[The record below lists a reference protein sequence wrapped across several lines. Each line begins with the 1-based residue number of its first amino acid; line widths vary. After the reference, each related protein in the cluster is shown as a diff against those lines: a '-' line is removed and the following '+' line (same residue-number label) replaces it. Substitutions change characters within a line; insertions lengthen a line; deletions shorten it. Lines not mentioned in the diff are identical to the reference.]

1 LNLIKRII
9 MNKEIL
15 KNISILYVEDENDVR
30 EFTSKLL
37 TSLLRKVYT
46 AKDGQ
51 EGLDIYKENHT
62 DIDLIISDINMPRMN
77 GLTMCEKIKEIN
89 KDIPLVITSAHNDTN
104 FLKKAIEVGVSTYA
118 MKPIDLYQLIESIT
132 KAMEPILLKRQLFD
146 LNLSLESKIEKE
158 ICKIKSILD
167 AQDNIIIVTN
177 KENITNVN
185 KKFLHFFGIN
195 DFDKFLKTKKNI
207 FDFFIEEF
215 GFITKNQI
223 IKQESWLRYI
233 KDLPEVDRIVKIKNY
248 LHEEKIFTIN
258 VDYYEDKE
266 HYYVFS
272 LTDITQIKEKSNLL
286 EYQASHDKLTGLFN
300 RNKFDEF
307 YIKEVKRSKRYNT
320 NLSVI
325 IFDIDDFK
333 MINDTYGHQI
343 GDVVLKEISQIMS
356 MHIREQDIAVRWGGE
371 EFLILLP
378 HTNID
383 GAATVANKIKTN
395 IEEHLFTELSLKIT
409 ASFGVSE
416 LGTDDTDE
424 SLILRTDKFLY
435 EAKNSGKNK
444 VIAK

>member
-1 LNLIKRII
+1 

-15 KNISILYVEDENDVR
+15 KSISILYVEDENDVR

-37 TSLLRKVYT
+37 TSLLKKVYT

-51 EGLDIYKENHT
+51 EGLDIYKENFNN
-62 DIDLIISDINMPRMN
+62 IDLIISDINMPKMN
-77 GLTMCEKIKEIN
+77 GLIMCEKIKEIN

-132 KAMEPILLKRQLFD
+132 KAMEPILLRKQLVE
-146 LNLSLESKIEKE
+146 LNLSLETKIEQE

-167 AQDNIIIVTN
+167 AQNNIIILTN

-185 KKFLHFFGIN
+185 KKFLQFFGID
-195 DFDKFLKTKKNI
+195 DFDKFLETKKNI

-248 LHEEKIFTIN
+248 LHEEKVFTIN
-258 VDYYEDKE
+258 VEYYENKE

-286 EYQASHDKLTGLFN
+286 EYQASHDRLTGLFN

-307 YIKEVKRSKRYNT
+307 YSKEVKRSKRYKT
-320 NLSVI
+320 ELSII

-333 MINDTYGHQI
+333 IINDTHGHQI
-343 GDVVLKEISQIMS
+343 GDVVLKEISQIIS
-356 MHIREQDIAVRWGGE
+356 LHIREQDIAVRWGGE
-371 EFLILLP
+371 EFLVLLP
-378 HTNID
+378 HTNLD
-383 GAATVANKIKTN
+383 GATTVANKIRTN
-395 IEEHLFTELSLKIT
+395 IEVYSFTQLNLKIT
-409 ASFGVSE
+409 ASFGVCE
-416 LGTDDTDE
+416 LKEDDTDE

-435 EAKNSGKNK
+435 EAKNNGKNK

>member
-1 LNLIKRII
+1 

-62 DIDLIISDINMPRMN
+62 DIDLIISDINMPKMN

-132 KAMEPILLKRQLFD
+132 KAMEPILLKKQLLD

-185 KKFLHFFGIN
+185 RKFLHFFGIN
-195 DFDKFLKTKKNI
+195 NFDGFLKTKKNI

-333 MINDTYGHQI
+333 MVNDTHGHQI

-395 IEEHLFTELSLKIT
+395 IEEYDFTELNLKIT

>member
-1 LNLIKRII
+1 

-15 KNISILYVEDENDVR
+15 KSISILYVEDENDVR

-37 TSLLRKVYT
+37 TSLLKKVYT

-51 EGLDIYKENHT
+51 EGLDIYKENFNN
-62 DIDLIISDINMPRMN
+62 IDLIISDINMPKMN
-77 GLTMCEKIKEIN
+77 GLIMCEKIKEIN
-89 KDIPLVITSAHNDTN
+89 KYIPLVITSAHNDTN

-132 KAMEPILLKRQLFD
+132 KAMEPILLRKQLVE
-146 LNLSLESKIEKE
+146 LNLSLETKIEQE

-167 AQDNIIIVTN
+167 AQNNIIILTN

-185 KKFLHFFGIN
+185 KKFLQFFGID
-195 DFDKFLKTKKNI
+195 DFDKFLETKKNI

-248 LHEEKIFTIN
+248 LHEEKVFTIN
-258 VDYYEDKE
+258 VEYYENKE

-286 EYQASHDKLTGLFN
+286 EYQASHDRLTGLFN

-307 YIKEVKRSKRYNT
+307 YSKEVKRSKRYKT
-320 NLSVI
+320 ELSII

-333 MINDTYGHQI
+333 IINDTHGHQI
-343 GDVVLKEISQIMS
+343 GDVVLKEISQIIS
-356 MHIREQDIAVRWGGE
+356 LHIREQDIAVRWGGE
-371 EFLILLP
+371 EFLVLLP
-378 HTNID
+378 HTNLD
-383 GAATVANKIKTN
+383 GATTVANKIRTN
-395 IEEHLFTELSLKIT
+395 IEVYSFTQLNLKIT
-409 ASFGVSE
+409 ASFGVCE
-416 LGTDDTDE
+416 LKEEDTDE

-435 EAKNSGKNK
+435 EAKNNGKNK

>member
-1 LNLIKRII
+1 

-15 KNISILYVEDENDVR
+15 KSISILYVEDENDVR

-37 TSLLRKVYT
+37 TSLLKKVYT

-51 EGLDIYKENHT
+51 EGLDIYKENFNN
-62 DIDLIISDINMPRMN
+62 IDLIISDINMPKMN
-77 GLTMCEKIKEIN
+77 GLIMCEKIKEIN

-132 KAMEPILLKRQLFD
+132 KAMEPILLRKQLVE
-146 LNLSLESKIEKE
+146 LNLSLETKIEQE

-167 AQDNIIIVTN
+167 AQNNIIILTN

-185 KKFLHFFGIN
+185 KKFLQFFGID
-195 DFDKFLKTKKNI
+195 DFEKFLETKKNI

-248 LHEEKIFTIN
+248 LHEEKVFTIN
-258 VDYYEDKE
+258 VEYYENKE

-286 EYQASHDKLTGLFN
+286 EYQASHDRLTGLFN

-307 YIKEVKRSKRYNT
+307 YSKEVKRSKRYKT
-320 NLSVI
+320 ELSII

-333 MINDTYGHQI
+333 IINDTHGHQI
-343 GDVVLKEISQIMS
+343 GDVVLKEISQIIS
-356 MHIREQDIAVRWGGE
+356 LHIREQDIAVRWGGE
-371 EFLILLP
+371 EFLVLLP
-378 HTNID
+378 HTNLD
-383 GAATVANKIKTN
+383 GATTVANKIKTN
-395 IEEHLFTELSLKIT
+395 IEVYSFTQLNLKIT
-409 ASFGVSE
+409 ASFGVCE
-416 LGTDDTDE
+416 LKEEDTDE

-435 EAKNSGKNK
+435 EAKNNGKNK

>member
-1 LNLIKRII
+1 

-15 KNISILYVEDENDVR
+15 KSISILYVEDENDVR

-37 TSLLRKVYT
+37 TSLLKKVYT

-51 EGLDIYKENHT
+51 EGLDIYKENFNN
-62 DIDLIISDINMPRMN
+62 IDLIISDINMPKMN
-77 GLTMCEKIKEIN
+77 GLIMCEKIKEIN

-132 KAMEPILLKRQLFD
+132 KAMEPILLRKQLVE
-146 LNLSLESKIEKE
+146 LNLSLKTKIEQE

-167 AQDNIIIVTN
+167 AQNNIIILTN

-185 KKFLHFFGIN
+185 KKFLQFFGID
-195 DFDKFLKTKKNI
+195 DFDKFLETKKNI

-248 LHEEKIFTIN
+248 LHEEKVFTIN
-258 VDYYEDKE
+258 VEYYENKE

-286 EYQASHDKLTGLFN
+286 EYQASHDRLTGLFN

-307 YIKEVKRSKRYNT
+307 YSKEVKRSKRYKT
-320 NLSVI
+320 ELSII

-333 MINDTYGHQI
+333 IINDTHGHQI
-343 GDVVLKEISQIMS
+343 GDVVLKEISQIIS
-356 MHIREQDIAVRWGGE
+356 LHIREQDIAVRWGGE
-371 EFLILLP
+371 EFLVLLP
-378 HTNID
+378 HTNLD
-383 GAATVANKIKTN
+383 GATTVANKIRTN
-395 IEEHLFTELSLKIT
+395 IEVYSFTQLNLKIT
-409 ASFGVSE
+409 ASFGVCE
-416 LGTDDTDE
+416 LKEEDTDK

-435 EAKNSGKNK
+435 EAKNNGKNK
-444 VIAK
+444 VKAK

>member
-1 LNLIKRII
+1 

-15 KNISILYVEDENDVR
+15 KSISILYVEDENDVR

-37 TSLLRKVYT
+37 SSLLKKVYT

-51 EGLDIYKENHT
+51 EGLDIYKENHN

-77 GLTMCEKIKEIN
+77 GLIMCEKIKEIN
-89 KDIPLVITSAHNDTN
+89 NDIPLVITSAHNDTN

-132 KAMEPILLKRQLFD
+132 KAMEPILLKKQLID
-146 LNLSLESKIEKE
+146 LNLSLETKIEQE
-158 ICKIKSILD
+158 ISKIKSILD

-185 KKFLHFFGIN
+185 KKFLQFFGID
-195 DFDKFLKTKKNI
+195 DFDKFLETKKNI

-223 IKQESWLRYI
+223 VKQESWLRYI

-248 LHEEKIFTIN
+248 LHEERIFTIN
-258 VDYYEDKE
+258 VEYYENKE

-307 YIKEVKRSKRYNT
+307 YIKEVKRSRRYNT
-320 NLSVI
+320 DLSII
-325 IFDIDDFK
+325 IFDVDNFK
-333 MINDTYGHQI
+333 TINDTHGHQS
-343 GDVVLKEISQIMS
+343 GDIVLKEISQIIS
-356 MHIREQDIAVRWGGE
+356 LHIREQDVAVRWGGE

-378 HTNID
+378 HTNLD
-383 GAATVANKIKTN
+383 GATTVAKKIRIN
-395 IEEHLFTELSLKIT
+395 IEENEFTELKLKLT

-416 LGTDDTDE
+416 LNTDDNDE
-424 SLILRTDKFLY
+424 SLILRADKFLY
-435 EAKNSGKNK
+435 EAKNSGKNR

>member
-1 LNLIKRII
+1 

-15 KNISILYVEDENDVR
+15 KSISILYVEDENDVR

-37 TSLLRKVYT
+37 TSLLKKVYT

-51 EGLDIYKENHT
+51 EGLDIYKENFNN
-62 DIDLIISDINMPRMN
+62 IDLIISDINMPKMN
-77 GLTMCEKIKEIN
+77 GLIMCEKIKEIN

-132 KAMEPILLKRQLFD
+132 KAMEPILLRKQLVEI
-146 LNLSLESKIEKE
+146 NLSLETKIEQE

-167 AQDNIIIVTN
+167 AQNNIIILTN

-185 KKFLHFFGIN
+185 KKFLQFFGID
-195 DFDKFLKTKKNI
+195 DFDKFLETKKNI

-248 LHEEKIFTIN
+248 LHEEKVLTIN
-258 VDYYEDKE
+258 VEYYENKE

-286 EYQASHDKLTGLFN
+286 EYQASHDRLTGLFN

-307 YIKEVKRSKRYNT
+307 YSKEVKRSKRYKT
-320 NLSVI
+320 ELSII

-333 MINDTYGHQI
+333 IINDTHGHQI
-343 GDVVLKEISQIMS
+343 GDVVLKEISQIIS
-356 MHIREQDIAVRWGGE
+356 LHIREQDIAVRWGGE
-371 EFLILLP
+371 EFLVLLP
-378 HTNID
+378 HTNLD
-383 GAATVANKIKTN
+383 GATTVANKIRTN
-395 IEEHLFTELSLKIT
+395 IEVYSFTQLNLKIT
-409 ASFGVSE
+409 ASFGVCE
-416 LGTDDTDE
+416 LKEEDTDE

-435 EAKNSGKNK
+435 EAKNNGKNK

>member
-1 LNLIKRII
+1 

-15 KNISILYVEDENDVR
+15 KSISILYVEDENDVR

-37 TSLLRKVYT
+37 TSLLKKVYT

-51 EGLDIYKENHT
+51 EGLDIYKENFNN
-62 DIDLIISDINMPRMN
+62 IDLIISDINMPKMN
-77 GLTMCEKIKEIN
+77 GLIMCEKIKEIN

-132 KAMEPILLKRQLFD
+132 KAMEPILLRKQLVE
-146 LNLSLESKIEKE
+146 LNLSLETKIEQE

-167 AQDNIIIVTN
+167 AQNNIIILTN

-185 KKFLHFFGIN
+185 KKFLQFFGID
-195 DFDKFLKTKKNI
+195 DFDKFLETKKNI

-248 LHEEKIFTIN
+248 LHEEKVFTIN
-258 VDYYEDKE
+258 VEYYKNKE

-286 EYQASHDKLTGLFN
+286 EYQASHDRLTGLFN

-307 YIKEVKRSKRYNT
+307 YSKEVKRSKRYKT
-320 NLSVI
+320 ELSII

-333 MINDTYGHQI
+333 IINDTHGHQI
-343 GDVVLKEISQIMS
+343 GDVVLKEISQIIS
-356 MHIREQDIAVRWGGE
+356 LHIREQDIAVRWGGE
-371 EFLILLP
+371 EFLVLLP
-378 HTNID
+378 HTNLD
-383 GAATVANKIKTN
+383 GATTVANKIRTN
-395 IEEHLFTELSLKIT
+395 IEVYSFTQLNLKIT
-409 ASFGVSE
+409 ASFGVCE
-416 LGTDDTDE
+416 LKEEDTDE

-435 EAKNSGKNK
+435 EAKNNGKNK

>member
-1 LNLIKRII
+1 

-132 KAMEPILLKRQLFD
+132 KAMEPILLKRQLLD
-146 LNLSLESKIEKE
+146 MNLSLESKIEKE